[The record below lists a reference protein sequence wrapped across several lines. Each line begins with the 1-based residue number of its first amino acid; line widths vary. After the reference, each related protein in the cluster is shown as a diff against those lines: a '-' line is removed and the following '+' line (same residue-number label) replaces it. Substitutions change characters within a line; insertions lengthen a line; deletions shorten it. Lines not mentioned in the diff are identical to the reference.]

1 MKTNIFIHT
10 LIVLVFL
17 LVACSPQLPRNEDEE
32 ILARTYRTYL
42 YKSELVDVV
51 PEGTSVKDSIL
62 LVKNYINKWI
72 QQQLILRKAESNLS
86 DEQKDFRVQLK
97 NYRNSLITYQY
108 ETQLI
113 QQNLNKTVTDNE
125 IEDYYELNKQ
135 NFELKENIVK
145 AYFVVLSIDSVSNNP
160 VKSLLLSDDPDGHNE
175 LEEYC
180 KHSAKKYFMEDQ
192 WLLFNKLLTH
202 TPIEV
207 YNQQAFL
214 EETPYIEMQDSLYK
228 YFIKINDYKIKES
241 VSPLSFKTE
250 VIKNIIINKRKL
262 ELIKNMQQEVFENA
276 LKNNDFEKF

>member
-1 MKTNIFIHT
+1 MKANLFIHI
-10 LIVLVFL
+10 LILFVFL
-17 LVACSPQLPRNEDEE
+17 LIACSPQLPRNEDEE

-42 YKSELVDVV
+42 YKSELIDVV

-86 DEQKDFRVQLK
+86 DEQKDFRIQLK

-113 QQNLNKTVTDNE
+113 QQNLDKTVTDDE
-125 IEDYYELNKQ
+125 IEEYYELNKQ

-145 AYFVVLSIDSVSNNP
+145 VYLIVLSIDSLLNNP
-160 VKSLLLSDDPDGHNE
+160 VKSLLLSDDQDDHNE

-180 KHSAKKYFMEDQ
+180 KHSAKEYFMEDQ
-192 WLLFNKLLTH
+192 WLLFNKLLTYI
-202 TPIEV
+202 PIEL

-214 EETPYIEMQDSLYK
+214 EETPYFETQDSLYK
-228 YFIKINDYKIKES
+228 YFVKINDYKIKES
-241 VSPLSFKTE
+241 VSPLSFEKE
-250 VIKNIIINKRKL
+250 IINNIIINKRKL

-276 LKNNDFEKF
+276 LKNNDFEIF

>member
-160 VKSLLLSDDPDGHNE
+160 VKSLLLSDNPDDHNE

-180 KHSAKKYFMEDQ
+180 KHSAKEYFMEDQ
-192 WLLFNKLLTH
+192 WLLFNKLLTY

-276 LKNNDFEKF
+276 LKNNDFEIF